1 MEYQILG
8 RTGVHVSELCFGTMS
23 FGDIADEEMSARM
36 FHRCRDFG
44 INFFDCANTYAGGR
58 SEEILGQLIKPVR
71 DDIVLTTKVCS
82 AVGNH
87 GNDKGLSRRHLR
99 MQVENSLRRLDTD
112 RIDLYFVHHFDPHT
126 PIPEV
131 MRGLDSLVQDGKIL
145 YLGVSNW
152 AAWQIALSLGVSAQE
167 SLSRFECI
175 QPMYNLLKRQAEVE
189 ILPLAQ
195 AQCLGVIPYS
205 PMAGG
210 LLSGKYTFAERPPE
224 SRLAVNAMYQ
234 ARYADEA
241 YFEIAGQFAQ
251 FAKKLGVAPAT
262 LAVAW
267 VLQHPGVTAPIIG
280 ARDTDQLE
288 DSLQAAN
295 LAMDADLWNEISD
308 LSYVP
313 PMATDR
319 EDDRSK

>member
-1 MEYQILG
+1 MKYQILG

-23 FGDIADEEMSARM
+23 FGDIADEAMSARM
-36 FHRCRDFG
+36 FHRCREFG

-71 DDIVLTTKVCS
+71 DEIVLTTKVCS
-82 AVGNH
+82 PVGDH

-99 MQVENSLRRLDTD
+99 LQVENSLCRLDTD
-112 RIDLYFVHHFDPHT
+112 RIDLYFVHHFDPFT

-131 MRGLDSLVQDGKIL
+131 MRGLDSLVQDGKVL

-152 AAWQIALSLGVSAQE
+152 AAWQIALSLGASAQGN
-167 SLSRFECI
+167 LSRFECI
-175 QPMYNLLKRQAEVE
+175 QPMYSLLKRQAEVE

-195 AQCLGVIPYS
+195 AEGLGVIPYS

-210 LLSGKYTFAERPPE
+210 LLSGKYTFTERPPE
-224 SRLAVNAMYQ
+224 SRLAVNTMYQ
-234 ARYADEA
+234 ARYADAA
-241 YFEIAGQFAQ
+241 YFDIASRFAQ
-251 FAKKLGVAPAT
+251 LARQLEVAPAT

-280 ARDTDQLE
+280 ARNTDQLE

-295 LAMDADLWNEISD
+295 LALDADLWHQISD
-308 LSYVP
+308 LSPVP

>member
-1 MEYQILG
+1 MNYKILG

-23 FGDIADEEMSARM
+23 FGDIADAEMSARM
-36 FHRCRDFG
+36 FHRCREFG

-58 SEEILGQLIKPVR
+58 SEEILGRLIKPVR
-71 DDIVLTTKVCS
+71 DEIVLTTKVCS
-82 AVGNH
+82 PVGGQ
-87 GNDKGLSRRHLR
+87 GNDKGLSRRHVR

-126 PIPEV
+126 PISEV
-131 MRGLDSLVQDGKIL
+131 MRGLHGLVQEGKVL

-152 AAWQIALSLGVSAQE
+152 AAWQIALALGVSAQE
-167 SLSRFECI
+167 ALSRFECI
-175 QPMYNLLKRQAEVE
+175 QPMYSLLKRQAEVE

-195 AQCLGVIPYS
+195 AQGLGVVPYS

-210 LLSGKYTFAERPPE
+210 LLSGKYTFEERPPA
-224 SRLAVNAMYQ
+224 SRLAVNTMYQ
-234 ARYADEA
+234 ARYADKA
-241 YFEIAGQFAQ
+241 YFEIAGRFAQ
-251 FAKKLGVAPAT
+251 WARKSGQTPAT

-267 VLQHPGVTAPIIG
+267 VLHHPGVTAPIIG
-280 ARDTDQLE
+280 ARDTMQLE
-288 DSLQAAN
+288 DSLQAVD
-295 LAMDADLWNEISD
+295 LAMDADMWNEISA